1 MNRRTKIAVGGILGL
16 GAIASVAV
24 ICRIPY
30 LRYYADENFLYST
43 YQIAIWS
50 EIEIGVAI
58 TAGSL
63 ITLRPLFRW
72 LLDEA
77 TEYNKSS
84 RAGQTSKR
92 YAFYSR
98 SEVVD
103 ESQTTKYW
111 RPDIELD
118 DYNST
123 VVTAA
128 GPRAMELSRTS
139 SQEALNPE
147 LGPGHS
153 RNQVT
158 IQKTFVQTFSERQ
171 K

>member
-1 MNRRTKIAVGGILGL
+1 MLMKISFV
-16 GAIASVAV
+16 
-24 ICRIPY
+24 CRPPTPY
-30 LRYYADENFLYST
+30 LFLARPSSVLTSSDST

-50 EIEIGVAI
+50 EIETGLGI

-72 LLDEA
+72 LLDGS

-84 RAGQTSKR
+84 RGAGKSSKR
-92 YAFYSR
+92 YPLYSR
-98 SEVVD
+98 GEVVD
-103 ESQTTKYW
+103 ESQNTKFW

-123 VVTAA
+123 VISAA
-128 GPRAMELSRTS
+128 SPRGKMLSRTS

-153 RNQVT
+153 RNHVT

-171 K
+171 N